1 LGKKFC
7 ETIKINENQNLEKI
21 KTEMKKLALTH
32 VKKYGWTENSL
43 KLAANDLGYSH
54 MLSGIFP
61 NGPLDLIYSLMDDW
75 NDKLK
80 KEIEKIK
87 KDDK

>member
-1 LGKKFC
+1 
-7 ETIKINENQNLEKI
+7 
-21 KTEMKKLALTH
+21 MALTY
-32 VKKYGWTENSL
+32 VNKYGFTENNL
-43 KLAANDLGYSH
+43 KIVANELGYSH
-54 MLSGIFP
+54 MISGIFP

-87 KDDK
+87 KDERLKTNIHI